1 MSKELSNKGELIL
14 GLVTKALLKEVEEEG
29 VALLVEA
36 LLVYTS
42 IELVVEELSLL
53 EGYSLLKVL
62 LEESREDS
70 L

>member
-1 MSKELSNKGELIL
+1 MPKDKKFAELEAEGFIGIKEATTFI
-14 GLVTKALLKEVEEEG
+14 G
-29 VALLVEA
+29 VAHSI
-36 LLVYTS
+36 YTRQ
-42 IELVVEELSLL
+42 LLL